1 MRLLTIGVEAD
12 FVVVIVSDFS
22 LKGVRVTIRKVVF
35 RWLTPD
41 ISEQATRLD
50 GLKRRLVISIPQTAS

>member
-35 RWLTPD
+35 R
-41 ISEQATRLD
+41 
-50 GLKRRLVISIPQTAS
+50 